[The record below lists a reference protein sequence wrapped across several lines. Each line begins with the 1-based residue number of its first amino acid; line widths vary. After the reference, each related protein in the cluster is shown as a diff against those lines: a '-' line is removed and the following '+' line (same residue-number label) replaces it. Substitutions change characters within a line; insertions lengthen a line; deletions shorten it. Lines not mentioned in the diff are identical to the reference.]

1 LVRYQKFDILT
12 LGIVSDI
19 VVIAVDDITPTQ
31 AEEPIMG
38 IGVEDIHVE
47 VSTEKS
53 LTVEPLFKVTT
64 QEIIIAPNH
73 EAPVVTSEMRQPLT
87 QLAPTLLGETNVSP
101 STSESLH
108 YDCRDWIRKC
118 SFGTDTRYGYPRRTV
133 PPNGQ
138 AILHQMKYCIE
149 LVLSG

>member
-19 VVIAVDDITPTQ
+19 VVIAADDITPTQ

-87 QLAPTLLGETNVSP
+87 QLAPTLLGETSVSP
-101 STSESLH
+101 STSESVS
-108 YDCRDWIRKC
+108 IM
-118 SFGTDTRYGYPRRTV
+118 
-133 PPNGQ
+133 
-138 AILHQMKYCIE
+138 IIE
-149 LVLSG
+149 TGSGSAPLVLTPAMDILEELSLQMVKQFCIR